1 MRMTKT
7 TTKNTKN
14 TETHSET
21 MSCRVPCTAG
31 PLTGV
36 IVLLVSLTVLVTL
49 SVGGD
54 LLENG
59 MTLSQDEISKLSQD
73 EISLSCPMPAALR
86 LSVPDL
92 SKDGEAAWI

>member
-1 MRMTKT
+1 MTKT
-7 TTKNTKN
+7 TTKY
-14 TETHSET
+14 SET
-21 MSCRVPCTAG
+21 SSETVVCEVPCKTG

-59 MTLSQDEISKLSQD
+59 MTLSQDEISQLSSQD
-73 EISLSCPMPAALR
+73 EMSLSCAMPATLR
-86 LSVPDL
+86 LSLPDL

>member
-1 MRMTKT
+1 MTKK
-7 TTKNTKN
+7 TTKY
-14 TETHSET
+14 SET
-21 MSCRVPCTAG
+21 SSEMAGCEVPCKTG

-59 MTLSQDEISKLSQD
+59 MTLSQDEISQLSSQD
-73 EISLSCPMPAALR
+73 EMSLSCPMSATLR
-86 LSVPDL
+86 LSLPDL

>member
-1 MRMTKT
+1 MTKK
-7 TTKNTKN
+7 TTKY
-14 TETHSET
+14 SET
-21 MSCRVPCTAG
+21 SSETAGCGVPRKTG

-59 MTLSQDEISKLSQD
+59 MTLSQDEISQLSSQD
-73 EISLSCPMPAALR
+73 EMSLACPMPATLR
-86 LSVPDL
+86 LSLPDL

>member
-1 MRMTKT
+1 MTKT
-7 TTKNTKN
+7 TTKYN
-14 TETHSET
+14 ETSSGT
-21 MSCRVPCTAG
+21 AGCQVPRTTG

-49 SVGGD
+49 SIGGD

-59 MTLSQDEISKLSQD
+59 MTLSQDEISKLSSQD
-73 EISLSCPMPAALR
+73 EISLSCPMPATLR
-86 LSVPDL
+86 LSLPDL

>member
-1 MRMTKT
+1 MTKT
-7 TTKNTKN
+7 TTNYS
-14 TETHSET
+14 ERHSET
-21 MSCRVPCTAG
+21 AGCEVPRKTG

-36 IVLLVSLTVLVTL
+36 IVLLVSMTILVTL

-59 MTLSQDEISKLSQD
+59 MTLSQDEISRLSSQD
-73 EISLSCPMPAALR
+73 DISPSCPMPATLR

-92 SKDGEAAWI
+92 SKEGEAAWI

>member
-7 TTKNTKN
+7 TTKKS
-14 TETHSET
+14 ETHGKT
-21 MSCRVPCTAG
+21 AGCRVPRTTG

-49 SVGGD
+49 SIGGD

-59 MTLSQDEISKLSQD
+59 MTLSQDEISKLSSQD
-73 EISLSCPMPAALR
+73 EISLSCPMPATLR
-86 LSVPDL
+86 LSLPDL

>member
-1 MRMTKT
+1 MTKT
-7 TTKNTKN
+7 TTKKS
-14 TETHSET
+14 ETHSKT
-21 MSCRVPCTAG
+21 AGCGVPRTTG

-49 SVGGD
+49 SIGGD

-59 MTLSQDEISKLSQD
+59 MTLSQDEISKLSSQD
-73 EISLSCPMPAALR
+73 EISLSCPMPATLR
-86 LSVPDL
+86 LSLPDL

>member
-7 TTKNTKN
+7 TTKYS
-14 TETHSET
+14 ETHSGTAGCE
-21 MSCRVPCTAG
+21 VPRKTG

-36 IVLLVSLTVLVTL
+36 IVLLVSMTILVTL

-59 MTLSQDEISKLSQD
+59 MTLSQDEISRLSSQD
-73 EISLSCPMPAALR
+73 DISLCCPMPATLR
-86 LSVPDL
+86 LSLPDL
-92 SKDGEAAWI
+92 SKEGEGAWI

>member
-1 MRMTKT
+1 MTKT
-7 TTKNTKN
+7 TTKNC
-14 TETHSET
+14 ERHSET
-21 MSCRVPCTAG
+21 TGCRVPPTTG

-59 MTLSQDEISKLSQD
+59 MTLSQDEISKLSSQD
-73 EISLSCPMPAALR
+73 EISLSCPMPATLR
-86 LSVPDL
+86 LSLPDL